1 MLLNY
6 LRRLVQAV
14 PRKLDTSSCYL
25 SIRTLSTQCQLSSA
39 LPYLK
44 PLNSKLSSFM
54 KSGLVEDAENLFDE
68 MPSRNVVTW
77 NTMINGYF
85 KNGKPDKAFGL
96 LGLMPKPD
104 IYTYNTVISG
114 LVQCGDVLGAR
125 KVFDGMEDRDSVTWN
140 SIIAGYVHGGMVG
153 EAMELFGEMDVEMR
167 NVVTWNLII
176 GGLVN
181 DQRVDLA
188 MECFQ
193 QMRVKDAVSW
203 IVMVSGLAKEGR
215 LVEARELY
223 DEQMPV
229 KDAHACNSLIAG
241 YIRAGE
247 FDMAE
252 RLFHAA
258 EIKDSDSWKLLIN
271 GLITCGRFNDV
282 VRLYVEAPEKCHTT
296 WNALLQGLVENGS
309 ARTAHVLLE
318 KLPYGDIVSWT
329 NVIVGYFRSGEVGC
343 AVKVFHSMPSLDVTL
358 WNVMICGLGENGHGE
373 EGIRLFLR
381 MKQLG
386 VSPDKSTFTSV
397 LTICSNLPA
406 LYLGKQVCGHVIKTG
421 FSQTIEALEMFEEMR
436 SSNVKPNRL
445 TFIGVMTACSH
456 AGLVEQGRFGL
467 IEEATSFIDE
477 MREVPVSVW
486 GALLGACRVHRNFE
500 VGVIAAENVLAME
513 PDRSGTYLI
522 LAEMYASIG
531 RRNDA
536 ERVLDR
542 MKNSGVKKQPG
553 CSWIEMNDCGHVF
566 LSGDKSHLEF
576 CRMNQLLEILHMDV
590 DAATNASSLDR
601 IEA

>member
-1 MLLNY
+1 
-6 LRRLVQAV
+6 
-14 PRKLDTSSCYL
+14 
-25 SIRTLSTQCQLSSA
+25 
-39 LPYLK
+39 
-44 PLNSKLSSFM
+44 
-54 KSGLVEDAENLFDE
+54 
-68 MPSRNVVTW
+68 
-77 NTMINGYF
+77 
-85 KNGKPDKAFGL
+85 
-96 LGLMPKPD
+96 
-104 IYTYNTVISG
+104 
-114 LVQCGDVLGAR
+114 
-125 KVFDGMEDRDSVTWN
+125 
-140 SIIAGYVHGGMVG
+140 
-153 EAMELFGEMDVEMR
+153 
-167 NVVTWNLII
+167 
-176 GGLVN
+176 
-181 DQRVDLA
+181 
-188 MECFQ
+188 
-193 QMRVKDAVSW
+193 
-203 IVMVSGLAKEGR
+203 
-215 LVEARELY
+215 
-223 DEQMPV
+223 
-229 KDAHACNSLIAG
+229 
-241 YIRAGE
+241 
-247 FDMAE
+247 MAE

-329 NVIVGYFRSGEVGC
+329 NVIVGYFRSGELGC
-343 AVKVFHSMPSLDVTL
+343 AIKVFHSMPSLDVTL

-421 FSQTIEALEMFEEMR
+421 FSQTIEVCNAMITMYARCGYMSSAMSVFSSMPNYNVISWNSIICGFAHHGYGVKALEMFEEMR
-436 SSNVKPNRL
+436 SSDVKPNRL

-456 AGLVEQGRFGL
+456 AGLVEQGRYYFDYMKNKCSLQPTGEHYTCIVDLLGRFGL

>member
-1 MLLNY
+1 
-6 LRRLVQAV
+6 
-14 PRKLDTSSCYL
+14 
-25 SIRTLSTQCQLSSA
+25 
-39 LPYLK
+39 
-44 PLNSKLSSFM
+44 M

-96 LGLMPKPD
+96 LGLVEQGRYYFDYMKNKCSLQPTGEH
-104 IYTYNTVISG
+104 YTCI
-114 LVQCGDVLGAR
+114 
-125 KVFDGMEDRDSVTWN
+125 
-140 SIIAGYVHGGMVG
+140 
-153 EAMELFGEMDVEMR
+153 
-167 NVVTWNLII
+167 
-176 GGLVN
+176 
-181 DQRVDLA
+181 VDL
-188 MECFQ
+188 
-193 QMRVKDAVSW
+193 
-203 IVMVSGLAKEGR
+203 L
-215 LVEARELY
+215 
-223 DEQMPV
+223 
-229 KDAHACNSLIAG
+229 
-241 YIRAGE
+241 
-247 FDMAE
+247 
-252 RLFHAA
+252 
-258 EIKDSDSWKLLIN
+258 
-271 GLITCGRFNDV
+271 
-282 VRLYVEAPEKCHTT
+282 
-296 WNALLQGLVENGS
+296 
-309 ARTAHVLLE
+309 
-318 KLPYGDIVSWT
+318 
-329 NVIVGYFRSGEVGC
+329 
-343 AVKVFHSMPSLDVTL
+343 
-358 WNVMICGLGENGHGE
+358 
-373 EGIRLFLR
+373 
-381 MKQLG
+381 
-386 VSPDKSTFTSV
+386 
-397 LTICSNLPA
+397 
-406 LYLGKQVCGHVIKTG
+406 
-421 FSQTIEALEMFEEMR
+421 
-436 SSNVKPNRL
+436 
-445 TFIGVMTACSH
+445 
-456 AGLVEQGRFGL
+456 GRFGL